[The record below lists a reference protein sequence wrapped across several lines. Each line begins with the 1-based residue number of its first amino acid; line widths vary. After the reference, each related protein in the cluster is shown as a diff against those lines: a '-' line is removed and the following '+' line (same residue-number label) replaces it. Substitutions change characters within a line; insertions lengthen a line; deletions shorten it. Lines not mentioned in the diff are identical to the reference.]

1 MSVKQIIVLI
11 AVLSVMVSLFS
22 LNIHKAGKPADNGH
36 ATKPVAP
43 VAANEDEI
51 LKRAKTKL
59 SPDQLQ
65 TITSLEKK
73 SADITGFAEFNRL
86 AEKWDEYKNPGLSGW
101 YYYKAASLSP
111 AIKTW
116 LKAGDK
122 LRVAL
127 VNQQD
132 SVATTAFFE
141 KAVGAYQQVLKTDS
155 GNLDA
160 KTGMGVC
167 YVSGSSNPMQGITL
181 LLGVVSKDPGNVN
194 ANFNLGLFSMRS
206 GQYDKAIGRF
216 QNVVKTA
223 PDGEAYF
230 YLAQAFQNLNR
241 KKEAVEAYRNARKYI
256 HDAETVSS
264 IDHLIQQLN

>member
-1 MSVKQIIVLI
+1 MQFEAGPKPKSGILDI
-11 AVLSVMVSLFS
+11 AAYVPG
-22 LNIHKAGKPADNGH
+22 KAGPKQG
-36 ATKPVAP
+36 KVF
-43 VAANEDEI
+43 
-51 LKRAKTKL
+51 KL
-59 SPDQLQ
+59 SSNEQPL
-65 TITSLEKK
+65 
-73 SADITGFAEFNRL
+73 G
-86 AEKWDEYKNPGLSGW
+86 
-101 YYYKAASLSP
+101 ASP
-111 AIKTW
+111 
-116 LKAGDK
+116 
-122 LRVAL
+122 
-127 VNQQD
+127 
-132 SVATTAFFE
+132 
-141 KAVGAYQQVLKTDS
+141 KAVAAYQQVLKTDS